1 MVTGRSLMDCDPE
14 MVAEGVLG
22 GPRLVLGGQGVMN
35 GEGEGMS
42 STWCRLASASA
53 GIRAGLSSDRVKRK
67 EELGSG
73 WRPRKFSSISCFCGP
88 LGRAG
93 GAPGIALPAP
103 PTPSRGPYPPAP
115 PPPPQARLPPTLVR
129 VPVRSLLLFP
139 CELSP
144 ASLEWSPSPLSE
156 FAGSL
161 PPARHGLLLLH
172 LLRRSL
178 TAQLS
183 ARSAQI
189 PFPSLHIRQRSFHS
203 KFKTHYPGDPWRQM
217 HRHLSAQQLLLFRPS
232 HQRLVTHFEKVVQ
245 EERKGCK
252 HTMPSKR
259 YW

>member
-22 GPRLVLGGQGVMN
+22 GPRLVLGGQGGMN

-42 STWCRLASASA
+42 VLHMVPPGFC
-53 GIRAGLSSDRVKRK
+53 LSRNPGWTLVRQGEK
-67 EELGSG
+67 ERGSG
-73 WRPRKFSSISCFCGP
+73 GRWRPREFSSISCFCGP

-103 PTPSRGPYPPAP
+103 PTPSRGPCPPGP

-144 ASLEWSPSPLSE
+144 PSLEWSPSPLSE

-161 PPARHGLLLLH
+161 PPARHGLLLSH

-178 TAQLS
+178 TARLS

-189 PFPSLHIRQRSFHS
+189 PLPSLHIRQRSFHS
-203 KFKTHYPGDPWRQM
+203 KFKTHCPGD
-217 HRHLSAQQLLLFRPS
+217 LSSLCTAVASLQPS
-232 HQRLVTHFEKVVQ
+232 HQRLVMHFEKVVQ